1 MLSLFSVFL
10 GSTEAGV
17 AAGGFTRHRREPAIP
32 ETVHGIPG
40 PARAAAQQITHT
52 AVYAQGHTD

>member
-1 MLSLFSVFL
+1 MTFSVCS
-10 GSTEAGV
+10 GSTEAGT

-40 PARAAAQQITHT
+40 PTGAAAQQITRSAVHT
-52 AVYAQGHTD
+52 QGDTD